1 MTGDRV
7 DHFFESWFKRN
18 LASDTDATTK
28 MFFRAAFFGGVEVV
42 IFLAERLDP
51 ALLGQAMA
59 LWKAEIATFEKQLN
73 AVRRVADDETKQ

>member
-7 DHFFESWFKRN
+7 DHFFESWFKRH
-18 LASDTDATTK
+18 LASNTDDTTK
-28 MFFRAAFFGGVEVV
+28 MFFRAAFFGGAGAV

-59 LWKAEIATFEKQLN
+59 LWKAEIAAFEKRLD
-73 AVRRVADDETKQ
+73 AVRHVADDETKP